1 MVEDAFAE
9 NDPRVLSP
17 EVFDFVL
24 NNELKRAIRSQNFL
38 TLLVVEPVPRHV
50 EGDRKDLARRLARE
64 LAHVI
69 SRVVRETDML
79 SPGADG
85 RLSVVLL
92 DADFQ
97 HSMQVVERLMAR
109 VEHYEFTTPAAVS
122 IGVASCPTHG
132 ADLDSLRTAAQ
143 SQPIQT
149 RRVPRGNSNTQ

>member
-1 MVEDAFAE
+1 MAHDVSPE

-24 NNELKRAIRSQNFL
+24 NNELKRAIRSQNYL
-38 TLLVVEPVPRHV
+38 TLLVVEPIPKQG
-50 EGDRKDLARRLARE
+50 EADKKELARTMARE
-64 LAHVI
+64 LARVI
-69 SRVVRETDML
+69 SRVVRETDIL

-92 DADFQ
+92 DADFE
-97 HSMQVVERLMAR
+97 HALLVVERLMAR

-132 ADLDSLRTAAQ
+132 ADLVSLRSAAQ
-143 SQPIQT
+143 SRPIHT
-149 RRVPRGNSNTQ
+149 RRAPRGSSNTQ

>member
-1 MVEDAFAE
+1 MVQDASPE
-9 NDPRVLSP
+9 NDLRVLSP
-17 EVFDFVL
+17 DVFDFVL

-38 TLLVVEPVPRHV
+38 TLLVVEPIPRQ
-50 EGDRKDLARRLARE
+50 GDADTDLVRE
-64 LAHVI
+64 LARVI

-97 HSMQVVERLMAR
+97 HALQVVERLMAR
-109 VEHYEFTTPAAVS
+109 IEHYEFTTPAAVS

-132 ADLDSLRTAAQ
+132 ADLDSLRAAAQ
-143 SQPIQT
+143 SRPVHT
-149 RRVPRGNSNTQ
+149 RRALRGNSNTQ

>member
-1 MVEDAFAE
+1 MVDDALSE
-9 NDPRVLSP
+9 NDRRVLSP

-24 NNELKRAIRSQNFL
+24 GNELKRAIRSQNFL
-38 TLLVVEPVPRHV
+38 TLLVVEPIPRQGDV
-50 EGDRKDLARRLARE
+50 ERTVLARE

-69 SRVVRETDML
+69 SRVVRETDIL

-97 HSMQVVERLMAR
+97 HSLLVVERLMAR
-109 VEHYEFTTPAAVS
+109 VEHYEFNTPAAVS
-122 IGVASCPTHG
+122 VGVASCPTHG
-132 ADLDSLRTAAQ
+132 ADIDSLRAAAQ
-143 SQPIQT
+143 ARPVHT

>member
-1 MVEDAFAE
+1 MVEDAFAD

-38 TLLVVEPVPRHV
+38 TLLVVEPVPRQGTG
-50 EGDRKDLARRLARE
+50 ERKELARE

-69 SRVVRETDML
+69 SRVVRETDIL

-97 HSMQVVERLMAR
+97 HSMLVVERLMAR

-132 ADLDSLRTAAQ
+132 ADLESLRSAAQ
-143 SQPIQT
+143 AQPIDT
-149 RRVPRGNSNTQ
+149 RRAPRGSSNTQ

>member
-1 MVEDAFAE
+1 MVEDAFAD

-38 TLLVVEPVPRHV
+38 TLLVVEPVPRQPTG
-50 EGDRKDLARRLARE
+50 EPKKLARE

-69 SRVVRETDML
+69 SRVVRETDIL

-97 HSMQVVERLMAR
+97 HSMLVVERLMAR

-132 ADLDSLRTAAQ
+132 ADLESLRSAAQ
-143 SQPIQT
+143 AQPIDT
-149 RRVPRGNSNTQ
+149 RRVPRGSSNTQ